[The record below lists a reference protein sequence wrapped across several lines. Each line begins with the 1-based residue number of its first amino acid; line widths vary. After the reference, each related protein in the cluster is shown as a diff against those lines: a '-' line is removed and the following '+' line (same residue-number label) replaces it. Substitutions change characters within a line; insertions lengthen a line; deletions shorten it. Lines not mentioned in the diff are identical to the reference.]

1 MKCGLLDGIMRAEL
15 IKQRIIHEDIVELSD
30 LNKKT
35 KIMLFNS
42 VRGCLKAI
50 LI

>member
-1 MKCGLLDGIMRAEL
+1 MRAEL
-15 IKQRIIHEDIVELSD
+15 IKQKKIHEDIVELSD

-35 KIMLFNS
+35 KIMVFNS

>member
-1 MKCGLLDGIMRAEL
+1 MRAEL
-15 IKQRIIHEDIVELSD
+15 IKQEIIHEDIVNLSD
-30 LNKKT
+30 LNKTT

-42 VRGCLKAI
+42 VRECIKAI